1 MFEQTYRCYPLSQDH
16 KSNPEIGDKI
26 LMPASA
32 LDHLVLLPIDYPM
45 LFELKNPST
54 GHVSH
59 CGVLQFTAEEGTI
72 LMPNWVMDNM
82 KFQEGG
88 LVIITNV
95 SLKKATYVKLQPHTM
110 GFVEISDPKAVLET
124 TLRNHSCL
132 TVGDTIMVMHNG
144 NKFYID
150 VLETKPSFAV
160 SIIETDCEVDFATP
174 LDYKEKEEDKEKEK
188 EKEKEKPIEEQ
199 NGGIEGVKFVPFVGT
214 ARRLDGNSCSK
225 YSSSENNDEGLI
237 SKKAQAPSSSAKL
250 VFGGSTIVAKSSKE
264 LRKGSGERTLEKE
277 VQSFQPFS
285 GKCYKLLG

>member
-1 MFEQTYRCYPLSQDH
+1 MFEQTYRCYSLSEDH

-32 LDHLVLLPIDYPM
+32 LDHLVLLQIDYPM

-72 LMPNWVMDNM
+72 LMPNWMMDNM

-88 LVIITNV
+88 LAVMTNV
-95 SLKKATYVKLQPHTM
+95 SLKKATYLKLQPHTM
-110 GFVEISDPKAVLET
+110 AFVEISDPKAVLET

-132 TVGDTIMVMHNG
+132 TVGDTIMVMHND

-160 SIIETDCEVDFATP
+160 SIIETDCEVDFAIP
-174 LDYKEKEEDKEKEK
+174 LDYKEPEKV
-188 EKEKEKPIEEQ
+188 KEKPIEEQ
-199 NGGIEGVKFVPFVGT
+199 NGGIEGVKFVPFGGT

-225 YSSSENNDEGLI
+225 YSSSVNNGEGLF
-237 SKKAQAPSSSAKL
+237 SKKAQAPSSAKL

-264 LRKGSGERTLEKE
+264 LRKGSGEKTLEKKE
-277 VQSFQPFS
+277 QSFQPFS